1 MDRWSIIECCWPGD
15 PARSIV
21 LEGHGE
27 FKLGREESG
36 KTVGHDLKRGRPRAV
51 PNAGVYCRMTNGR
64 YTQWSNT
71 MVEGSMMMVRVFVA
85 EPYAFVAVTVMLLV
99 PVVNQVK
106 LNVSL
111 VPRPVCL
118 TGDCP
123 AVCHV

>member
-1 MDRWSIIECCWPGD
+1 
-15 PARSIV
+15 
-21 LEGHGE
+21 
-27 FKLGREESG
+27 
-36 KTVGHDLKRGRPRAV
+36 
-51 PNAGVYCRMTNGR
+51 
-64 YTQWSNT
+64 
-71 MVEGSMMMVRVFVA
+71 MMMVRVFVA

>member
-1 MDRWSIIECCWPGD
+1 MIPQGAAPPGEFVLVKID
-15 PARSIV
+15 GAITYDVLKCVPRRRYFSRGGARSEV
-21 LEGHGE
+21 
-27 FKLGREESG
+27 
-36 KTVGHDLKRGRPRAV
+36 KRSATHETWPTLRFAECRC
-51 PNAGVYCRMTNGR
+51 YCRMTSGR

-111 VPRPVCL
+111 VPRPV
-118 TGDCP
+118 
-123 AVCHV
+123 